1 MGYWCH
7 GEIRTVKIRTVKIR
21 TVRIRTVKIRTVK
34 IRTDKI
40 RTARIRTDKI
50 RTVKIR
56 TLTTRAQNVRRLRTV
71 TEIVIAYLSTVRKF
85 EFLRYGNPEIEQEAQ
100 LLPHARMTAS
110 CQ

>member
-1 MGYWCH
+1 MNLTPPYLSSISRSVVRGCRGH
-7 GEIRTVKIRTVKIR
+7 GE
-21 TVRIRTVKIRTVK
+21 
-34 IRTDKI
+34 
-40 RTARIRTDKI
+40 I

-100 LLPHARMTAS
+100 LLPRARMTA
-110 CQ
+110 